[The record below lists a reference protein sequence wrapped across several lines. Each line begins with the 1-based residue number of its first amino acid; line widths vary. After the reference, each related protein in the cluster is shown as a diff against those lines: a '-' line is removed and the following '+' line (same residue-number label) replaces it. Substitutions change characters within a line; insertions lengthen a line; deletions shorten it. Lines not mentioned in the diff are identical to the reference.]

1 MDRLLRIAMS
11 NGLRRGMRGGS
22 PVWFVLGISAWAL
35 NRSRRKRDGVVYRTV
50 LQPGEGMIL
59 TSQPPG
65 DKKTGT

>member
-1 MDRLLRIAMS
+1 
-11 NGLRRGMRGGS
+11 MRGGN

-35 NRSRRKRDGVVYRTV
+35 NRSRKRRDEVVYRTV

-59 TSQPPG
+59 TTRPPR

>member
-1 MDRLLRIAMS
+1 
-11 NGLRRGMRGGS
+11 MRGGS

-35 NRSRRKRDGVVYRTV
+35 NRSRRKRDEVVYRTV

-59 TSQPPG
+59 TSQPPR